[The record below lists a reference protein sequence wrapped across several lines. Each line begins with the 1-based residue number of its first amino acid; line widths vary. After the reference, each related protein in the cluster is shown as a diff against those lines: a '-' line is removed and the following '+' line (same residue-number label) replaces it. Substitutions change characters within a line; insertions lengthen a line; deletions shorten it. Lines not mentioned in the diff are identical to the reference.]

1 MARGRKK
8 VNIMP
13 ITSGASDYVSLES
26 GNIQRFKGAK
36 MYLYIVV
43 DTDDAVRIEVKAY
56 DSTGDAFYGS
66 RWFEFTTSELDAY
79 TGSGSGEFA
88 PFKNVCEQAVKDALE
103 GISENT
109 GNTFTIV

>member
-1 MARGRKK
+1 
-8 VNIMP
+8 MP

-26 GNIQRFKGAK
+26 GSIQRFKGSK
-36 MYLYIVV
+36 MYLYITI

-56 DSTGDAFYGS
+56 DSTGAIYYGS
-66 RWFEFTTSELDAY
+66 QWFQYTTSELDAY

-88 PFKNVCEQAVKDALE
+88 PFKNVCEQAVKASLE
-103 GISENT
+103 GLSENT